1 MGAFPRL
8 VTARLVLRAFAPA
21 DAAEVQRLAGD
32 FAVAA
37 HTLLPHP
44 YGDGIAAAWIA
55 GRRAAYE
62 RGAEASFAIE
72 RIFDGALVGAIGL
85 AFEPQRAT
93 ARVGCWLGRP
103 YWGRGYASEAAAAVV
118 AHGFETLGLE
128 RIWALRFRGNAAA
141 ARVLEKV
148 GLAHEGSRRRFVP
161 ERGREE
167 CVEQHGCLRWEYFA
181 RVAQCGY
188 AGAPSHQAEG
198 ATAYFE

>member
-1 MGAFPRL
+1 MKRFALTGL
-8 VTARLVLRAFAPA
+8 VI
-21 DAAEVQRLAGD
+21 LALSPLD
-32 FAVAA
+32 L
-37 HTLLPHP
+37 T
-44 YGDGIAAAWIA
+44 
-55 GRRAAYE
+55 
-62 RGAEASFAIE
+62 
-72 RIFDGALVGAIGL
+72 
-85 AFEPQRAT
+85 AFEA
-93 ARVGCWLGRP
+93 
-103 YWGRGYASEAAAAVV
+103 AAAAVV

-128 RIWALRFRGNAAA
+128 RLWALRFRGNAAA

-188 AGAPSHQAEG
+188 AGAPSPQAEG

>member
-128 RIWALRFRGNAAA
+128 RIWAPRFRGNAAA